1 VSLRDRSRI
10 TLVAVLAATLT
21 FVVSPSAHA
30 SSGWPQPGH
39 DGGSSNDNAD
49 EHVLTPSRIGDLVH
63 LRTLHGWALGTPAL
77 VADGDLLSG
86 LGNDLVRRSFRG
98 SVLWRS
104 AVCSPSN
111 VMIEGDTVV
120 INDDTQMGCA
130 AGSALSWTTGE
141 PTWDTGQLSFLA
153 ADDGLLVASD
163 LQGDAESDVWDSLDL
178 VAVDAATGA
187 ERWRIERPGDAP
199 WTSAARLQDGRLLV
213 AFADGRVTSLD
224 PATGE
229 ELWSWSVPD
238 GRRIRLTALVGDTA
252 LVVRTHHAG
261 GDRAVLVALDATDG
275 SVRWRRLLDR
285 GIDQSVAAG
294 DGRVYA
300 DLGRRLLALSIDDG
314 ERLWST
320 TVPDRSSFGGSSL
333 IGAAGVLYADL
344 NSPGDIVMLDAADGE
359 RLGRI
364 RHYGWPSVAA
374 GRLVAIGTDDYGIGV
389 FGLLR

>member
-1 VSLRDRSRI
+1 
-10 TLVAVLAATLT
+10 
-21 FVVSPSAHA
+21 
-30 SSGWPQPGH
+30 
-39 DGGSSNDNAD
+39 
-49 EHVLTPSRIGDLVH
+49 
-63 LRTLHGWALGTPAL
+63 
-77 VADGDLLSG
+77 
-86 LGNDLVRRSFRG
+86 
-98 SVLWRS
+98 
-104 AVCSPSN
+104 
-111 VMIEGDTVV
+111 M
-120 INDDTQMGCA
+120 
-130 AGSALSWTTGE
+130 
-141 PTWDTGQLSFLA
+141 WDTGQLSFLA

-163 LQGDAESDVWDSLDL
+163 LQGDAENYVWDSLDL

-187 ERWRIERPGDAP
+187 ERWRIERPGEAA

-213 AFADGRVTSLD
+213 AFGTRVVSLD
-224 PATGE
+224 PATGD
-229 ELWSWSVPD
+229 ELWSWGIQD
-238 GRRIRLTALVGDTA
+238 DRRIRLTALVGDTA

-261 GDRAVLVALDATDG
+261 GDRAVLVALDAGDG

-294 DGRVYA
+294 DGRVYV
-300 DLGRRLLALSIDDG
+300 DLGRRLLALSLGDG

-320 TVPDRSSFGGSSL
+320 SVPDRSTFGGSSL
-333 IGAAGVLYADL
+333 IGGAGVLYADL